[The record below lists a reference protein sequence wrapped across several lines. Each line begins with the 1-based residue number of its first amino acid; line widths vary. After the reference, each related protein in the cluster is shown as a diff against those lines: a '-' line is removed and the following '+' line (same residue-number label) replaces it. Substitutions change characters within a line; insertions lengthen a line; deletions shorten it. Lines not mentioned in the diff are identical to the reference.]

1 MHDAK
6 SIFEAVLAPCEYDH
20 FFNAVFGQKP
30 LIQLGDTPQA
40 RVLLAGADARQIL
53 LDQFGK
59 YAPKLTCHAKATHTP
74 PPKPRAVEDAE
85 SFWALIQEYH
95 ALGYTVRIPDVVDF
109 SPALTRYTRAIEQL
123 IRNPVGTVVFWS
135 HAGAEAPIHYDEVDV
150 IVIQLTGRKR
160 WFIADDESA
169 LPNRWKA
176 LGEPQPGAA
185 SYKTVDV
192 EPGDFI
198 YLPRGTVH
206 TVQSTT
212 ESIHLS
218 IGFTPTTV
226 RDGVNALLDYHSES
240 TRDCRVALG
249 QRADQPFSEES
260 LSTGRQQLKHEL
272 EALLARCESDE
283 FVTRALRRRD
293 ARMIGEL
300 PRLQPLSGQ
309 PPLTARSR
317 VKHSPLAM
325 VQMLSTEQIID
336 FAQPGEHLLVHK
348 GVEASMRFIANTTEF
363 NLADIPGGFG
373 DDIRVALVQRLVQ
386 VGFLHL
392 VN

>member
-6 SIFEAVLAPCEYDH
+6 SIFESVLAPCEYDH
-20 FFNAVFGQKP
+20 FFTRVFGHTP
-30 LIQLGDTPQA
+30 LIQLGTPPRA
-40 RVLLAGADARQIL
+40 RELLAGTDPRQTL
-53 LDQFGK
+53 LDGYAN
-59 YAPKLTCHAKATHTP
+59 YAPKLTCHAKATGTP
-74 PPKPRAVEDAE
+74 PPKPRAVDNAAN
-85 SFWALIQEYH
+85 FWALIQEYH

-150 IVIQLTGRKR
+150 IVIQLTGKKR
-160 WFIADDESA
+160 WFIADEKSA

-176 LGEPQPGAA
+176 LGEQQPSAA
-185 SYKTVDV
+185 SYQTVDV
-192 EPGDFI
+192 APGDFI

-218 IGFTPTTV
+218 IGFRPTTV
-226 RDGVNALLDYHSES
+226 RDGVKALLDFHAES

-249 QRADQPFSEES
+249 QRADKPFNDES
-260 LSTGRQQLKHEL
+260 LNTGREQLKRTL
-272 EALLARCESDE
+272 QALLAQCDSDQ

-293 ARMIGEL
+293 ARMITAL
-300 PRLQPLSGQ
+300 PKLPIPTHQT
-309 PPLTARSR
+309 PLTADSR
-317 VKHSPLAM
+317 VRHSPLAM

-336 FAQPGEHLLVHK
+336 FAQPGEQLLVHK
-348 GVEASMRFIANTTEF
+348 GVEPSMSFIANTTEF
-363 NLADIPGGFG
+363 NIADIPGEFG
-373 DDIRVALVQRLVQ
+373 DDIRLALVQRLVQ
-386 VGFLHL
+386 VGFLHVL
-392 VN
+392 S